1 MKLKV
6 MLALVA
12 IAFWLI
18 PGLEAQKQFYTND
31 SVSVTQANTAITF
44 SDNGSGGSAQNFRAR
59 FVTIHS
65 ETGSANTCFF
75 DLKDT
80 TASTADI
87 PVVPGSTWSLAF
99 EDLGQGGGLGGWS
112 GVGAIC
118 DTGETATFHVV
129 ASR

>member
-1 MKLKV
+1 MKLRV
-6 MLALVA
+6 TLAIVA
-12 IAFWLI
+12 VGFWLI

-31 SVSVTQANTAITF
+31 AVSVTQANTAITF

-59 FVTIHS
+59 FVTVYS
-65 ETGSANTCFF
+65 EAGSADTCFF

-80 TASTADI
+80 TATTADI
-87 PVVPGSTWSLAF
+87 PIEPGATWSFAF

-112 GVGAIC
+112 GMGAIC
-118 DTGETATFHVV
+118 DTGDTATFHVV